1 MSSSSVELVQK
12 NRDYLKIISDIILT
26 LSRQGMPFRGHDESD
41 DSSNKG
47 NYKEICELISRHNTS
62 FSESYNKYFNLSSS
76 GIQNDIIN
84 NAGNIIQSKIIGEI
98 KECGAYAI
106 MVDEARCFKE
116 QQLSFCVRYTKKL
129 EIEERFLGFVECSQQ
144 RDASSLCTLIIN
156 FIDKLGLR
164 NFPIIAQAYDGASV
178 MSGRNGGLQ
187 AKIRE
192 IYPEAIYIHCM
203 ARRLN
208 LAVVD
213 SCNDIQGVK
222 EFFNILESLF
232 VHFSQPSNHKTF
244 IKTQKALG
252 TKTLE
257 LSRISDTRWSCRSN
271 NCQAVKNN
279 YSSIIVALKYEIEEN
294 SNRNV
299 VEAMGLLTSLTT
311 SKFLVNLVLLTDILL
326 TVNVLSKQLQGKES
340 TLGASTD
347 IINGTIKCLEEK
359 RNEASFNT
367 LWQEIKKIA
376 QESDVILDIGRTS
389 KRKRTMPPNL
399 TDFAVMSTIGRDE
412 NEDACTSSETSLNEI
427 KNFWL
432 RNAHYRILDS
442 VTNHLKI
449 RFFEKSQRLAISVN
463 KFLEM
468 DPIGSLFFIEHYKKL
483 FNIDTESLKAEM
495 LVIKNCPDN
504 KIGDKLSNLKSI
516 VTKNT
521 FPHTFRLL
529 QVALILPIGS
539 TTCERSFSTMR
550 RIKTWLR
557 SRMSQDRFSKLSILN
572 INSDM
577 AKNIEHQEII
587 DGFSKSGNRKLQLF

>member
-1 MSSSSVELVQK
+1 MRDQYENAKRRKPSEPSTSSSAVHELFRSEQNTRRRCW
-12 NRDYLKIISDIILT
+12 NRSPGRIHYHPLVVPVLPIKVNPISQPIVTRHYLKIISDIILT

-47 NYKEICELISRHNTS
+47 N
-62 FSESYNKYFNLSSS
+62 ESYNKYFNLSSS

-98 KECGAYAI
+98 KECGASAI

-192 IYPEAIYIHCM
+192 IHPEAIYIHCM
-203 ARRLN
+203 AHRLN

-244 IKTQKALG
+244 IETQKALG

-271 NCQAVKNN
+271 NCQGVKNN

-311 SKFLVNLVLLTDILL
+311 
-326 TVNVLSKQLQGKES
+326 
-340 TLGASTD
+340 
-347 IINGTIKCLEEK
+347 
-359 RNEASFNT
+359 
-367 LWQEIKKIA
+367 KK
-376 QESDVILDIGRTS
+376 V
-389 KRKRTMPPNL
+389 
-399 TDFAVMSTIGRDE
+399 
-412 NEDACTSSETSLNEI
+412 SS
-427 KNFWL
+427 
-432 RNAHYRILDS
+432 
-442 VTNHLKI
+442 
-449 RFFEKSQRLAISVN
+449 
-463 KFLEM
+463 
-468 DPIGSLFFIEHYKKL
+468 
-483 FNIDTESLKAEM
+483 
-495 LVIKNCPDN
+495 
-504 KIGDKLSNLKSI
+504 
-516 VTKNT
+516 
-521 FPHTFRLL
+521 
-529 QVALILPIGS
+529 
-539 TTCERSFSTMR
+539 
-550 RIKTWLR
+550 
-557 SRMSQDRFSKLSILN
+557 
-572 INSDM
+572 
-577 AKNIEHQEII
+577 
-587 DGFSKSGNRKLQLF
+587 